1 MPEVVILHHTD
12 VEDAGKKITD
22 NLFPLY
28 YK

>member
-1 MPEVVILHHTD
+1 MPEVGSLHHTD

-22 NLFPLY
+22 NLFPRY